1 METERI
7 KMRGIQWAHLL
18 GYLLC
23 VFYVYVW
30 FFSPPGGRSWKCS
43 QKAFGQD
50 PTTPTPTPAT
60 GPRTEPQMP
69 YFVNVLIKNIQ
80 LIKKYVM
87 TRARSSIQRK

>member
-30 FFSPPGGRSWKCS
+30 FFRPLVDDPGSVLRRLLGRILPPPPPPQLRAPEQSPKCHTLS
-43 QKAFGQD
+43 
-50 PTTPTPTPAT
+50 T
-60 GPRTEPQMP
+60 
-69 YFVNVLIKNIQ
+69 
-80 LIKKYVM
+80 
-87 TRARSSIQRK
+87 SSLRIFNLLRNT